1 LKNSFF
7 SSIRSKFIA
16 IFVILGVIP
25 LIIVGYFAYKSAS
38 NALLLQTREQLGNL
52 ADKTAQQIDTF
63 FEVIEKDIN
72 LLSNFP
78 FIQLSFLQFEFCQKL
93 DTAKRLVEEYEKTNQ
108 YYKRIHLINL
118 QGRSI
123 LTIPQNNKERDSNK
137 NPELFNTHDW
147 FNAIS

>member
-1 LKNSFF
+1 MKNSFF

-78 FIQLSFLQFEFCQKL
+78 FIQLSFLQFEFCQK
-93 DTAKRLVEEYEKTNQ
+93 TGYSQKT
-108 YYKRIHLINL
+108 
-118 QGRSI
+118 G
-123 LTIPQNNKERDSNK
+123 
-137 NPELFNTHDW
+137 
-147 FNAIS
+147 